1 MLDDLDQPL
10 VIRSPLFI
18 DPMTDDICELLQ
30 TDTFN
35 IHFFDEY
42 ARELLAYR
50 VRNAAVWRRRL
61 VAHTLR
67 FVPVSFDLARDFH
80 DQMVLW
86 FEGRGPEDDSDAIEL
101 SFVEALPDDIAILD
115 ATEQAFHGVQRR
127 VTTID
132 RGGEP
137 GAIQERDIAL
147 RVFEGDEVYLN
158 PVDESG
164 QRGVRRCAR
173 GWFEECYFH
182 SGEAQPPRTMA
193 ATFDSIREL

>member
-1 MLDDLDQPL
+1 M
-10 VIRSPLFI
+10 
-18 DPMTDDICELLQ
+18 
-30 TDTFN
+30 
-35 IHFFDEY
+35 
-42 ARELLAYR
+42 
-50 VRNAAVWRRRL
+50 RNAAVWLRRL
-61 VAHTLR
+61 LAHTLR

-101 SFVEALPDDIAILD
+101 SFVEALRDDIAILD

-158 PVDESG
+158 PSTNRD
-164 QRGVRRCAR
+164 
-173 GWFEECYFH
+173 
-182 SGEAQPPRTMA
+182 SGEFADVRVVGSKNVIVIQRRSRRFTCPNGLR
-193 ATFDSIREL
+193 DS

>member
-35 IHFFDEY
+35 VHFFDEY

-50 VRNAAVWRRRL
+50 VRNAAVWLRRL
-61 VAHTLR
+61 LAHTLR
-67 FVPVSFDLARDFH
+67 FVPGSFDLARDFH

-101 SFVEALPDDIAILD
+101 SFVEALPDD
-115 ATEQAFHGVQRR
+115 
-127 VTTID
+127 
-132 RGGEP
+132 
-137 GAIQERDIAL
+137 
-147 RVFEGDEVYLN
+147 
-158 PVDESG
+158 
-164 QRGVRRCAR
+164 
-173 GWFEECYFH
+173 
-182 SGEAQPPRTMA
+182 
-193 ATFDSIREL
+193 